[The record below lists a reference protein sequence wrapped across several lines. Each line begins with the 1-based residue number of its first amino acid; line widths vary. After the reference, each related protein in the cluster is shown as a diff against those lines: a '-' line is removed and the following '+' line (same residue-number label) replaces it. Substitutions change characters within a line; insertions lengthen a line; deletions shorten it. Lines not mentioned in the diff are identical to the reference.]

1 MANSIVK
8 EKHTE
13 FIQLR
18 VAPMVKEAA
27 KKKAKEEGKT
37 LSNYIESLIIQDA
50 KIK

>member
-1 MANSIVK
+1 MADSIVK

-27 KKKAKEEGKT
+27 KKKAEEEGRT
-37 LSNYIESLIIQDA
+37 LSDYIESLIIKDA